1 MQPCCR
7 EAMQSI
13 KKLTL
18 HLVLFTLVF
27 AAVIYVLGNFLKPE
41 WIDEHAWEVLSFF
54 AILTWLTGAL
64 TNYLLQINKENSV
77 NIILGGIA
85 LRFLA
90 SLGFV
95 ALYVVFGV
103 ENIILFVVNF
113 FAIYLFYLVFD
124 MYGLITNLRPI
135 SK

>member
-1 MQPCCR
+1 MLQVR
-7 EAMQSI
+7 RKDQRTHS
-13 KKLTL
+13 
-18 HLVLFTLVF
+18 
-27 AAVIYVLGNFLKPE
+27 
-41 WIDEHAWEVLSFF
+41 WEVLSFF
-54 AILTWLTGAL
+54 AILTWLTGAF

>member
-1 MQPCCR
+1 MQPCSR
-7 EAMQSI
+7 KAMQTL

-18 HLVLFTLVF
+18 HLTLFTLGI
-27 AAVIYVLGNFLKPE
+27 AAVIYVIENFLKPD
-41 WIDEHAWEVLSFF
+41 WMDGHAWQVLLFF
-54 AILTWLTGAL
+54 AVLTWLTGAF
-64 TNYLLQINKENSV
+64 TNYLLQISKENSV
-77 NIILGGIA
+77 NIILGGIV

-90 SLGFV
+90 SLGFI
-95 ALYVVFGV
+95 ALYVIFGV